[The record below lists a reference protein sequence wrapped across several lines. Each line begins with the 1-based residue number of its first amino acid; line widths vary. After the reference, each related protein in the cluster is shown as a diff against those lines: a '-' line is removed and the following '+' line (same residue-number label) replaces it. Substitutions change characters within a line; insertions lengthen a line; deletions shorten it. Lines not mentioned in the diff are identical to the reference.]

1 MATAKT
7 KVETKTTE
15 PVVKN
20 ENVENDVT
28 EEKVLS
34 YITPVAKIDF
44 KTEPISLHAKLQR
57 IRAELSTYPL
67 RKTGVNTYARYQ
79 YFQLQDFMPTVN
91 YLLDKYNLTSIFT
104 MNMETATLTIVDCD
118 KPENTI
124 VFATPVVDSEVKG
137 CTPVQNLG
145 SIHTYLKRY
154 LYQNAFEISEPDA
167 LDALTK
173 SDQTVAGS
181 SAKTP
186 LKASVPPVPT
196 SSVSSQSTK
205 TEAPVVP
212 APVINTTPVAAT
224 PVEPTP
230 APVEENPTVVR
241 AKIIRGAIA
250 KKSKHMPEILKYIRE
265 TGASPSLK
273 DITEEQT
280 KQILEFIKTIPDDI
294 A

>member
-7 KVETKTTE
+7 KPIE

-20 ENVENDVT
+20 ENVNNEVT

-34 YITPVAKIDF
+34 YITPVAKINF
-44 KTEPISLHAKLQR
+44 TTEPTSLHAKLQR
-57 IRAELSTYPL
+57 IRVELSTYPL
-67 RKTGVNTYARYQ
+67 RKSGVNTFARYQ
-79 YFQLQDFMPTVN
+79 YFQLQDFVPTVN
-91 YLLDKYNLTSIFT
+91 YLLDKYNLTSVFT
-104 MNMETATLTIVDCD
+104 MNMETATLTIIDCD

-173 SDQTVAGS
+173 SDQTVTGS

-186 LKASVPPVPT
+186 LKTSVPPVPT
-196 SSVSSQSTK
+196 PSVVGQSVK
-205 TEAPVVP
+205 TETPVAPTP
-212 APVINTTPVAAT
+212 AINTTPMATT

-230 APVEENPTVVR
+230 TPVEESPEVAR

-265 TGASPSLK
+265 TGAKPSLK

-280 KQILEFIKTIPDDI
+280 KQILEFVKTIPDDV